1 MLENNKP
8 VMGQCRGTS
17 THLHNL
23 SDDKGTALRLGRKA
37 KKAPDVAARVQV
49 DGERASTAQ

>member
-1 MLENNKP
+1 
-8 VMGQCRGTS
+8 MGQCRGTS